1 MITDVE
7 IVLKLCII
15 NVHEGMIMMNNTE
28 QLSIAVNESA
38 IRYALFSDQGELK
51 VRKSVPTPTDNIDN
65 FLKAIYH
72 IVEENQKNI
81 YGIGISVPG
90 QVDQADGIIYQGG
103 S

>member
-1 MITDVE
+1 
-7 IVLKLCII
+7 
-15 NVHEGMIMMNNTE
+15 MIMMNNTE

-72 IVEENQKNI
+72 IVEENQK
-81 YGIGISVPG
+81 ISTALELAFLVKWIKRMESSTKVAPYRFFM
-90 QVDQADGIIYQGG
+90 D
-103 S
+103 